1 MTDDPSAPGDLAR
14 LAYLVSLVGV
24 AGVLTLALMYAIE
37 VPKGGPYVFGAINDI
52 TGGLYS
58 LGTIPLLLQLGRT
71 GAPSEGWRRLTQGAA
86 VAGGVSAASSFLL
99 VAKVLPFAPST
110 AISVLAMCVQA
121 VWLLGFGRRN
131 RGSARFPSGVLTLA
145 RAIGT
150 GTLVGL
156 PIAGVGMLLPRKS
169 VPRMVVL
176 SVGIAVGA
184 AAWVSVP
191 AFWFAVA
198 RHLSGRRGPR

>member
-1 MTDDPSAPGDLAR
+1 M
-14 LAYLVSLVGV
+14 
-24 AGVLTLALMYAIE
+24 
-37 VPKGGPYVFGAINDI
+37 
-52 TGGLYS
+52 
-58 LGTIPLLLQLGRT
+58 
-71 GAPSEGWRRLTQGAA
+71 
-86 VAGGVSAASSFLL
+86 SAASSFLL

-121 VWLLGFGRRN
+121 VWLLGFGVRN
-131 RGSARFPSGVLTLA
+131 RGSTRFPSWVLTLA

-156 PIAGVGMLLPRKS
+156 PIAGLGLLLPKKS
-169 VPRMVVL
+169 VPRTAVL

-184 AAWVSVP
+184 AAWVAVP

-198 RHLSGRRGPR
+198 RYLSGRRGSR